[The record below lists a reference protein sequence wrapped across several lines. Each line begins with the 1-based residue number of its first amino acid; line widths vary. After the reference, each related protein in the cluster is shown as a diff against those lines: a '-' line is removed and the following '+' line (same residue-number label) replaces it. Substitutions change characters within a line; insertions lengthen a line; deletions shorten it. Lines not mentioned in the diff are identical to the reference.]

1 MGNFAFSVS
10 AHCLGR
16 CRNNS
21 WYLERISDIERSF
34 RPNRNRSSH
43 FPAWFFYHQL
53 ILISGGDLRNRS
65 EGVSSDP
72 ETRGRTTSGD
82 PSSRQ
87 VRETLSPETGIR
99 ATWPRP
105 ARWAK
110 NAWSFHFFVTNASCH
125 LQLRFF
131 LYKRHNDLMPTTT
144 SLKSHSHSHIFNVS
158 RYIYAIERWVTCT
171 CLKKAIFLSLSS

>member
-10 AHCLGR
+10 AQCLGR
-16 CRNNS
+16 CRYSS

-43 FPAWFFYHQL
+43 FPAWFFIISWYLFQVETFGTGPKEFRPILRREVEQL
-53 ILISGGDLRNRS
+53 LEIHLRAKSEKPWARKLEFGRPDQDLLV
-65 EGVSSDP
+65 GQK
-72 ETRGRTTSGD
+72 T
-82 PSSRQ
+82 
-87 VRETLSPETGIR
+87 
-99 ATWPRP
+99 
-105 ARWAK
+105 
-110 NAWSFHFFVTNASCH
+110 SFHFFVTNASCH